1 MHRKQNTD
9 LIPAD
14 TELEKTLRSLRKVK
28 KAKNSTM
35 ADERQEHNDE
45 HREAVRRPPITDTM
59 EDLWRPII
67 QDEYS
72 AIRQPAVEAN
82 NFELKPALITMVQ
95 QHQFTGHPTE
105 DPNEHLGR
113 FLRMANTVKLNGVRP
128 EVIKLHLFPFSLRDT
143 AATWY
148 ESLPYG
154 SFDTWEE
161 LVEAYLCIFF
171 PPSLTSKRRREIIVF
186 QQGEDESL
194 YVAWERFKRL
204 LKRCPMHGIDLKT
217 QMDIVYHALNDISKG
232 IIDASCCGAFKRKS
246 AEEAR
251 DLIEDL
257 AKCNM
262 KTPYEFSRGNNRGKG
277 ILELNKMTA
286 MEAKLDAIMHRMD
299 KQEKKTYTAHEIGA
313 VERELLKGSA
323 DRAVDEQFHDT
334 EEAKYLGEQRNYH
347 FKPNTNLPT
356 HYHPTLRNHENLSY
370 GGGASQGPR
379 QVQNPPKGY
388 QQPPRFQ
395 QQQQ

>member
-1 MHRKQNTD
+1 MHRKQNID

-14 TELEKTLRSLRKVK
+14 TELEKTLRSLRKIK
-28 KAKNSTM
+28 KAENSTM
-35 ADERQEHNDE
+35 ADERQEQNDE
-45 HREAVRRPPITDTM
+45 HREAARRPPITETM
-59 EDLWRPII
+59 EDFWRPII

-154 SFDTWEE
+154 SVDSWDE
-161 LVEAYLCIFF
+161 LVEAYLCRFF
-171 PPSLTSKRRREIIVF
+171 PPSLTSERRREIIVF

-194 YVAWERFKRL
+194 YVAWERFNRL

-262 KTPYEFSRGNNRGKG
+262 KTPSEFSRGKSRGKG
-277 ILELNKMTA
+277 ILELNKMAA

-299 KQEKKTYTAHEIGA
+299 KQERKIYAAHEIGA
-313 VERELLKGSA
+313 VEKEMLKGNA
-323 DRAVDEQFHDT
+323 DRAVDEQLYET
-334 EEAKYLGEQRNYH
+334 EEVKYLGEQRNYH

-356 HYHPTLRNHENLSY
+356 HYHPALRNHENLSY

-379 QVQNPPKGY
+379 QIQNPPQGY
-388 QQPPRFQ
+388 QQPPRFHQ
-395 QQQQ
+395 